1 MDNAPW
7 LTILGWGEDGPDGL
21 TATSAKIL
29 QDAEIIAGST
39 RHLDLL
45 QPGCN
50 AARFCW
56 PVPFAAGLE
65 PFLALRG
72 KKVVLLASG
81 DPFWFGAGTSITQHL
96 QPEEWRALPGLSSFS
111 LAAAALGWPL
121 ESTECLGLHAAPLE
135 RLRPH
140 LGLHK
145 RLLITLK
152 DGAMAQ
158 KVAQYLCSVGFDRSE
173 LTVFERLGGL
183 HQKIRSTRAD
193 GFNLENIEHPA
204 LLAIVP
210 SDGPAL
216 PLANGWPDSAFSHDG
231 QITKRPVRAL
241 TLSALCP
248 KPGDVLWDL
257 GGGSGS
263 ISLEWLASDTTLTA
277 FCIEQNPDRVSRIK
291 KNARELGLDRLQ
303 VIQAQAPEKLHDLP
317 LPNAVFIGGGIGD
330 ALLHTLWHIL
340 PAGTRLVCNGVTLEA
355 EALLINW
362 QLEKGGEL
370 LRIEL
375 SQMAPLG
382 SKRGWKA
389 NFPILQ
395 WSCTL

>member
-1 MDNAPW
+1 
-7 LTILGWGEDGPDGL
+7 
-21 TATSAKIL
+21 
-29 QDAEIIAGST
+29 
-39 RHLDLL
+39 
-45 QPGCN
+45 
-50 AARFCW
+50 
-56 PVPFAAGLE
+56 
-65 PFLALRG
+65 
-72 KKVVLLASG
+72 
-81 DPFWFGAGTSITQHL
+81 
-96 QPEEWRALPGLSSFS
+96 
-111 LAAAALGWPL
+111 
-121 ESTECLGLHAAPLE
+121 
-135 RLRPH
+135 
-140 LGLHK
+140 
-145 RLLITLK
+145 
-152 DGAMAQ
+152 MAQ
-158 KVAQYLCSVGFDRSE
+158 TVAQYLCAVGFDRSE
-173 LTVFERLGGL
+173 LTVLERLGGP

-193 GFNLENIEHPA
+193 RFNLEKIEHPA
-204 LLAIVP
+204 LLAITP

-216 PLANGWPDSAFSHDG
+216 PLANGWPDSVFSHDG
-231 QITKRPVRAL
+231 QITKRPIRAL

-291 KNARELGLDRLQ
+291 KNAQELGLDRLH
-303 VIQAQAPEKLHDLP
+303 VIQAQAPETLHDLP
-317 LPNAVFIGGGIGD
+317 LPNAVFIGGGISD

-340 PAGTRLVCNGVTLEA
+340 PADTRLVCNGVTLEA

-362 QLEKGGEL
+362 QSEKGGEL

-375 SQMAPLG
+375 SHMAPLG